1 MGRDA
6 KTDVRRPKTENL
18 RPSVYRFSLPVLFLL
33 SLLARTSAAQVAD
46 DFADGD
52 FTSAPAWT
60 GTTER
65 WTVAPVDGNP
75 VLRSRGLAEADTI
88 YLATPSGVSSGTW
101 RFTFRYDDVNLSNFN
116 GARVFLLSNTADL
129 SGEVFGYY
137 VQLGASNSDEVRLY
151 RLDGDPD
158 EGRAELGSSAAPLL
172 EGESGALD
180 VEVTRSPEGAWSV
193 RVDGAEVLTAE
204 DNTYTAAPFFGVW
217 VKHSGS
223 APQAYAFDDIVVTGE
238 QGPADTTPPQVA
250 EGRYTATDPAFI
262 LRFSEPLDASTV
274 TPSAFTISGGV
285 GNPASAAVQE
295 GDATRVRLGLSAP
308 LATGAYEIDVAG
320 IADLAGNAIRDTTF
334 TIEVDDDT
342 EAPMLAGARALS
354 AQRVEVSFSKP
365 MVNGCAPERYA
376 ISDVGP
382 PSSVNCPDGEP
393 SATYQLDLASPL
405 SQGIT
410 YTLTVRGV
418 EDKAGNRLDE
428 ATTDFTFTG
437 AATSPAP
444 GEIVINEI
452 LYDPIADAQDDEP
465 DQPEYVELYNT
476 TDRALSLGGLLLAE
490 PPDEDGDV
498 AATSLPEPDVLPP
511 GGYAL
516 VFDEDGSNDPDDPTA
531 ELRLAFP
538 DRDFDRADV
547 VLVPVSSVTPR
558 GLSNSGETLRLLAPD
573 LTELDVVDY
582 LPEWHTAAVLDVADV
597 DGRSLERVDPLG
609 PSDSA
614 ANWGTSVAEEGGTP
628 GARNS
633 IMLEPGEPPSQ
644 GGLTFEPSPFNPA
657 DGPVQILY
665 TLSETAALARVRIF
679 DAKGRLV
686 RTLEEAV
693 LAGLGG
699 RLVWD
704 GLDDTGQALRVGIYV
719 VLFEAVSTEG
729 GVAEAFKEAV
739 VLGRPLN

>member
-1 MGRDA
+1 M
-6 KTDVRRPKTENL
+6 
-18 RPSVYRFSLPVLFLL
+18 YRFSLPVLFLL
-33 SLLARTSAAQVAD
+33 SLLAQPSAAQVAD
-46 DFADGD
+46 DFSDGD
-52 FTSAPAWT
+52 FTNSPAWT
-60 GTTER
+60 GTADR
-65 WTVAPVDGNP
+65 WTVTPVEGNP
-75 VLRSRGLAEADTI
+75 ALRSNGLAEADTI

-101 RFTFRYDDVNLSNFN
+101 AFTFRYDGVNLSNFN

-158 EGRAELGSSAAPLL
+158 TGRNELGRSATPLL
-172 EGESGALD
+172 EGESGAVD

-193 RVDGAEVLTAE
+193 RADGTEVLTAE
-204 DNTYTAAPFFGVW
+204 DDTYTAAPFFGVW

-223 APQAYAFDDIVVTGE
+223 TPQAYAFDDIVVTGE

-250 EGRYTATDPAFI
+250 EGRYTSTDPAFV
-262 LRFSEPLDASTV
+262 LRFSEPLDAGTV
-274 TPSAFTISGGV
+274 TASAFTISGGV
-285 GNPASAAVQE
+285 GNPATAGVEE
-295 GDATRVRLGLSAP
+295 GDAARVRLGLSAP
-308 LATGAYEIDVAG
+308 LATGSYEIDVTG

-334 TIEVDDDT
+334 TVEVAIDT
-342 EAPMLAGARALS
+342 EAPALVGARALS
-354 AQRVEVSFSKP
+354 ARRVEVDFSEP
-365 MVNGCAPERYA
+365 VVNGCAPERYTL
-376 ISDVGP
+376 SDVGP
-382 PSSVNCPDGEP
+382 PASVDCSDDAPRT
-393 SATYQLDLASPL
+393 TYQLDLASALAP
-405 SQGIT
+405 GVT

-418 EDKAGNRLDE
+418 EDEAGNRLDE
-428 ATTDFTFTG
+428 ATATFTFAG
-437 AATSPAP
+437 AAESPQP

-452 LYDPIADAQDDEP
+452 LYDPIADARDDEP

-498 AATSLPEPDVLPP
+498 SATPLPESDVLPP

-516 VFDEDGSNDPDDPTA
+516 VFDSDGSNDPEDPTA

-538 DRDFDRADV
+538 DQDFDQPDV

-558 GLSNSGETLRLLAPD
+558 GLSNSGETLRLLTAD
-573 LTELDVVDY
+573 STTLDTVTY

-597 DGRSLERVDPLG
+597 DGRSLERVDPLA
-609 PSDSA
+609 PSNRA
-614 ANWGTSVAEEGGTP
+614 ANWGTSVAREGGTP

-633 IMLEPGEPPSQ
+633 IMLEPGEPSSQ

-665 TLSETAALARVRIF
+665 TLSETAALARVRIY
-679 DAKGRLV
+679 DARGRLV
-686 RTLEEAV
+686 RTLEEAT
-693 LAGLGG
+693 LAGPGG

-704 GLDDTGQALRVGIYV
+704 GLDDAGQALRVGIYV